1 MIEVRAYH
9 NGDVKELD
17 SSEISDVLEDPE
29 RMVWV
34 DVCGPTEED
43 LACLQE
49 EFALH
54 PLAIEDVR
62 HRRQRPKLELYGEH
76 VFIVAYTSQLQEV
89 DFFWGPNW
97 LVSVRDD
104 GDPGTVWSP
113 EGARARFERTRPERP
128 SSSFL
133 LYVLLDE
140 VVDGYFTAT
149 DLSEDLLEALEE
161 RIFGEQLPDEQNIQ
175 EELFDVR
182 RQLLMFRRAV
192 APLRE
197 VVAAILRKD
206 VKWVDETTLTHMQDV
221 YDHVLRATDQVDS
234 QRELLNNAVD
244 AHLAIISNHMNS
256 VMKQTSS
263 WGAILVVSTL
273 IAGIYG
279 MNFEN
284 MPELGWRL
292 GYLWALGLMVGATFL
307 LWRFFRRKDWL

>member
-1 MIEVRAYH
+1 MIEVHSYH

-17 SSEISDVLEDPE
+17 ASEISDVLEDPE
-29 RMVWV
+29 RMLWV
-34 DVCGPTEED
+34 DVCGPTDED
-43 LACLQE
+43 LTCLQD
-49 EFALH
+49 EFSLH

-62 HRRQRPKLELYGEH
+62 HRHQRPKLELYDDH
-76 VFIVAYTSQLQEV
+76 VFIVAYTSKLQEV

-104 GDPGTVWSP
+104 GDPDLIWSP
-113 EGARARFERTRPERP
+113 ESARTRFDRTRPERP

-149 DLSEDLLEALEE
+149 DASEDVLEDLEE
-161 RIFGEQLPDEQNIQ
+161 RIFGERLDDEQKMQ

-221 YDHVLRATDQVDS
+221 YDHVLRATDQVDT
-234 QRELLNNAVD
+234 QRELVNNAVD
-244 AHLAIISNHMNS
+244 AHLAIISNRMNA
-256 VMKQTSS
+256 VMKKTSS
-263 WGAILVVSTL
+263 WGAILVAATL
-273 IAGIYG
+273 VAGVYG
-279 MNFEN
+279 MNFEH
-284 MPELGWRL
+284 MPELTWQM
-292 GYLWALGLMVGATFL
+292 GYAWALGLMLAVTSM
-307 LWRFFRRKDWL
+307 LWWYFRRKDWL

>member
-1 MIEVRAYH
+1 MIQVCSYRD
-9 NGDVKELD
+9 GDVKELD
-17 SSEISDVLEDPE
+17 ASEISDVIEDPE
-29 RMVWV
+29 RMLWV
-34 DVCGPTEED
+34 DVCGPTDED
-43 LACLQE
+43 LNCLQE

-62 HRRQRPKLELYGEH
+62 HRQQRPKLELYGDH
-76 VFIVAYTSQLQEV
+76 AFIVAYTSQLHEV

-104 GDPGTVWSP
+104 GDPGSVWTP
-113 EGARARFERTRPERP
+113 ESARTRFERVRPERP
-128 SSSFL
+128 TSSFL

-149 DLSEDLLEALEE
+149 DKSEDQLEE
-161 RIFGEQLPDEQNIQ
+161 LEELIFGEQLPDERNIQ

-182 RQLLMFRRAV
+182 RQLLLFRRAV

-206 VKWVDETTLTHMQDV
+206 VKWVDVDTLTHMQDV

-244 AHLAIISNHMNS
+244 AHLAIISNRMNS
-256 VMKQTSS
+256 VMKKTSS
-263 WGAILVVSTL
+263 WGAILVAATL
-273 IAGIYG
+273 VAGIYG

-284 MPELGWRL
+284 MPELGWKM
-292 GYLWALGLMVGATFL
+292 GYAWALGLMLGITTL
-307 LWRFFRRKDWL
+307 LWWYFRRKDWL